1 VLKGDFSEGGSRGI
15 MKFIFSN
22 IYRKLFGVGL
32 ILALSS
38 AAASAQALER
48 AAFGSNPAAI
58 QAAVDQF
65 RADLGPNNGI
75 GGSFTS
81 GRREINWD
89 AVPNGSSSPNALKSD
104 FFNFNS
110 PRGAMFTSTAG
121 PFLNSTTALPFE
133 VSSTAASGVPVRFG
147 NINPT
152 YTNEFKAFSEERLF
166 TTTPNS
172 NVLEITFF
180 IPGTNIPATV
190 NGFGAVFCDIDTTAT
205 SMQFYDQNG
214 RILLEP
220 NGPIIAFDKGLT
232 FEGVSFNDGTR
243 IAKVVLVLGN
253 APLSATNTDGV
264 NGVDVVAMDDFI
276 YGEPRA
282 LEHHPADFDGDGTAD
297 LSVYRPSAGQWF
309 VLNSG
314 SNTVN
319 ITQFGVAGD
328 IPIDGDFDGDRRN
341 DVAVFRPST
350 GTWFLLNSGNGLSS
364 AINFGLNED
373 KPVAGDYDKDGKTDI
388 AVWRP
393 SIGDYF
399 VLKSSTRLVQE
410 THWGLPGDIPILGA
424 GQ

>member
-1 VLKGDFSEGGSRGI
+1 
-15 MKFIFSN
+15 MKFISSN
-22 IYRKLFGVGL
+22 IFLNVAAIGIAVGAL
-32 ILALSS
+32 ITT
-38 AAASAQALER
+38 ASGQAIER
-48 AAFGSNPAAI
+48 AGFGPTPASI

-75 GGSFTS
+75 GGSFVS

-89 AVPNGSSSPNALKSD
+89 GVPNGASAPNELAPD

-110 PRGAMFTSTAG
+110 PRGVKFSSTVG
-121 PFLNSTTALPFE
+121 PFLLNGPNAQPFF

-166 TTTPNS
+166 TSTTGS
-172 NVLEITFF
+172 NVIEITFF

-190 NGFGAVFCDIDTTAT
+190 KGFGAVFCDVDTPTT
-205 SMQFYDQNG
+205 FMQFYDQNG
-214 RILLEP
+214 RILLDP
-220 NGPIIAFDKGLT
+220 NGPIIGFDKGLT
-232 FEGVSFNDGTR
+232 FEGFSFTDSTR
-243 IAKVVLVLGN
+243 ISKVVLVLGN
-253 APLSATNTDGV
+253 APLSAANTDGV
-264 NGVDVVAMDDFI
+264 NGVDVVAVDDFI

-297 LSVYRPSAGQWF
+297 LSVFRPSDGLWF

-314 SNTVN
+314 SGTVD
-319 ITQFGVAGD
+319 IARFGQDGD
-328 IPIDGDFDGDRRN
+328 IPIDADFDGDRRN

-350 GTWFLLNSGNGLSS
+350 GTWFVLNSSNGQFSQVD
-364 AINFGLNED
+364 FGQAED
-373 KPVAGDYDKDGKTDI
+373 KPVTGDYDHDGKSDI

-393 SIGDYF
+393 SNGDYF
-399 VLKSSTRLVQE
+399 ILKSSNGLAQE
-410 THWGLPGDIPILGA
+410 VHWGVQGDIPILGS